1 MKEILLILF
10 GLYIIKRKGKDMD
23 DLNLKTIIILSILLA
38 VTLALVSIF
47 GAFVPGTY
55 ERETPSMAA
64 QGTGQDLVDLFFIL
78 PLFLISLIY
87 MLKDK
92 KTAYFIYSG
101 TVLYILYSFIIYSFG
116 VHFNQLFL
124 LYCFTL
130 GLSLYAFILIMCKLN
145 NMDVNNW
152 FSPKIPARSL
162 GIYLIV
168 IAVLFYL
175 LWFKDVIPAILHN
188 TVPKS
193 VSNYN
198 LLVNP
203 VHVIDIAFALPGLI
217 ITAILLFKKSKLGY
231 ILGPVSLV
239 FVINLAIALTGM
251 VIMVKI
257 RGVSDDSSVAGI
269 FIILAVISLIFLIL
283 FLRKL
288 KTNKIK

>member
-1 MKEILLILF
+1 MIN
-10 GLYIIKRKGKDMD
+10 RQ
-23 DLNLKTIIILSILLA
+23 LKITTILSILLTI
-38 VTLALVSIF
+38 TLAVVSVF
-47 GAFVPGTY
+47 GVFVPGTY
-55 ERETPSMAA
+55 ERETASMAA
-64 QGTGQDLVDLFFIL
+64 QGRGQDLVDLFFIL
-78 PLFLISLIY
+78 PLFVISLIY
-87 MLKDK
+87 MLKNK

-124 LYCFTL
+124 IYCFTL
-130 GLSLYAFILIMCKLN
+130 GLSLYAFILIMCTLN
-145 NMDVNNW
+145 SLDVKNW
-152 FSPKIPARSL
+152 FSTEVPGRSL
-162 GIYLIV
+162 GIYLIA

-175 LWFKDVIPAILHN
+175 LWFKDIIPAIVHN
-188 TVPKS
+188 TVPES

-239 FVINLAIALTGM
+239 FIINLAIALTGM

-257 RGVSDDSSVAGI
+257 RGISDDSSVAGI
-269 FIILAVISLIFLIL
+269 FIILAVISLVFLVL
-283 FLRKL
+283 FLRQL
-288 KTNKIK
+288 KTNKRQ